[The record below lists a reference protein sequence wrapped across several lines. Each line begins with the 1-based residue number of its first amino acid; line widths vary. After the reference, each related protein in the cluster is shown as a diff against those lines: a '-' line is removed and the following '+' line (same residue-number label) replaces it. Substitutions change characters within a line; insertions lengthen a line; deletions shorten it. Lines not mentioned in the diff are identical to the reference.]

1 MEILHIIEDLKKLQD
16 DHSNVIQQTRIK
28 YPLQSLGDLAKK
40 GAVIHF
46 DLLSRISEFTEKL
59 EEKFAKLEKNM
70 EENQ

>member
-28 YPLQSLGDLAKK
+28 YPRQSLGDLAKK

-46 DLLSRISEFTEKL
+46 DLLSRISEF
-59 EEKFAKLEKNM
+59 
-70 EENQ
+70 